1 MSVEHRERVRPGIDD
16 RGAADTSAQPLAE
29 AKISAPVLR
38 TRLIDRPRV
47 HEALDAGGAAALTLV
62 AAPAGYGKTT
72 AVRAWCARS
81 DLALAWVRLDAHDN
95 DPVRLW
101 TSIATAID
109 RIRPGLGRPA
119 LRHLKASGHSIDGSV
134 DELAN
139 SIMAFGGELALVLD
153 DLHLVTQ
160 ADCIASLNHAV
171 ATLPANARLIV
182 ISRTDPA
189 LRLPQLRATGEL
201 AELRARDLMLTP
213 AEAHEVLVEQ
223 EGIDLTEAEVE
234 LLHQR
239 TEGWPAALFLA
250 GLWLRGAGDPHETVR
265 AFGGDHHFI
274 ADYLTAEVIA
284 SLDEESRAFLLRV
297 CVLRQFTAELCD
309 AVLERSD
316 SEMVLARLESANPFV
331 ARLERGGA
339 YRVHSLF
346 AEFAEYQLG
355 AARPGR
361 GRGHPSAC
369 EHVVQVAAPV
379 PGGGGARRRR
389 G

>member
-1 MSVEHRERVRPGIDD
+1 MSAEHRVRAQTGVGA
-16 RGAADTSAQPLAE
+16 RGAADAEAQPLAE

-38 TRLIDRPRV
+38 TRLIDRPHV
-47 HEALDAGGAAALTLV
+47 HEALDASSAAALTLV

-72 AVRAWCARS
+72 AVRAWCARG

-119 LRHLKASGHSIDGSV
+119 LRHLKAFGRSIDASV

-171 ATLPANARLIV
+171 ATLPANARLVV

-189 LRLPQLRATGEL
+189 LRLPQLRASGEL
-201 AELRARDLMLTP
+201 VELRARDLMLTP

-223 EGIDLTEAEVE
+223 EGISSHLGGGRAAARAHGGLACRALPRRPLAARRGGPARDGSRLRRRPP
-234 LLHQR
+234 LHR
-239 TEGWPAALFLA
+239 RL
-250 GLWLRGAGDPHETVR
+250 PHG
-265 AFGGDHHFI
+265 GGDR
-274 ADYLTAEVIA
+274 
-284 SLDEESRAFLLRV
+284 RAR
-297 CVLRQFTAELCD
+297 
-309 AVLERSD
+309 
-316 SEMVLARLESANPFV
+316 
-331 ARLERGGA
+331 
-339 YRVHSLF
+339 
-346 AEFAEYQLG
+346 
-355 AARPGR
+355 
-361 GRGHPSAC
+361 
-369 EHVVQVAAPV
+369 
-379 PGGGGARRRR
+379 
-389 G
+389 